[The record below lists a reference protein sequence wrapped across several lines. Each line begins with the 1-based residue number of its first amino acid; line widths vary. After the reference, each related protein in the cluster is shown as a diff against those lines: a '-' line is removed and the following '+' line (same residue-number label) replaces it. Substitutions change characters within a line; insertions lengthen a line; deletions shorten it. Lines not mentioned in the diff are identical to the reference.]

1 MTSDA
6 VSAAWLAADD
16 RPESPSL
23 VEAAVREALEVAD
36 RTIGEYDPSRTD
48 PAHDALRAAC
58 FSAVLADLLA
68 RSRT

>member
-1 MTSDA
+1 MSITQ
-6 VSAAWLAADD
+6 LTADD
-16 RPESPSL
+16 RPSNPSL

-36 RTIGEYDPSRTD
+36 QTIGEYDPSRTD
-48 PAHDALRAAC
+48 PAHHALRAAC